1 MKKEE
6 ILAQL
11 KLSIIEGEEE
21 NTIKLTKAA
30 VEEGIDIRK
39 ILNDTIIV
47 AAEEV
52 GKLYEQ
58 KEYFLTELILGAE
71 AMTSAMKILKP
82 LLENSSVSSKGTILL
97 GTVQGDLHNIGKDI
111 VKSLLMGQGY
121 DIVDL
126 GVDVSPEK
134 FVEAAKEYNPD
145 IIGLSALLTVAISKL
160 HETIMAL
167 KEADIPAKI
176 IIGGGIV
183 SEKTCERIGADSW
196 SKEAYDGVKKIN
208 ELIKNRGGA

>member
-21 NTIKLTKAA
+21 NTIKFTKAA
-30 VEEGIDIRK
+30 VEEGIDISK

-82 LLENSSVSSKGTILL
+82 LLENSSVSSKGTILI

-134 FVEAAKEYNPD
+134 FVEAAKEYKPD

-183 SEKTCERIGADSW
+183 SEETCERIGADSW